1 MKRDIISSIRKCPRH
16 EYSESTIGYFLTL
29 IRSDQGPSR
38 ADELSFG
45 LPSQGCGV
53 AAAALSIGSPVG
65 IIWGPEEGGSLFC
78 VLRISKIS
86 PNAPPWSELSHA
98 YS

>member
-1 MKRDIISSIRKCPRH
+1 MH

-38 ADELSFG
+38 ADGLSFG

-53 AAAALSIGSPVG
+53 AAAALGIGSPIN
-65 IIWGPEEGGSLFC
+65 IIWRPKERRSLFC
-78 VLRISKIS
+78 ALRISKIS
-86 PNAPPWSELSHA
+86 PNAPPWSELSYA